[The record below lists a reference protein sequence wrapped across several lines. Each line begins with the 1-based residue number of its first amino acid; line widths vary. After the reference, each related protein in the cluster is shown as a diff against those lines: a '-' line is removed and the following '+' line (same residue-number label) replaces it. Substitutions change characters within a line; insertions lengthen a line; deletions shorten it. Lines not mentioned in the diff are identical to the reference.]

1 MIEVLY
7 MKEYGLVQG
16 IYHDICTVH
25 EGRDGLSF
33 FERTK
38 SFVEKGGSFR
48 KKRTMDEQIRSFR
61 EMKKDFG
68 QKSIIQKQ
76 NSKLKSLRNK
86 INNENL
92 NLYIR
97 KKVFSCFSK
106 IHLSKPVLCIDYR

>member
-61 EMKKDFG
+61 EMKKRFWP
-68 QKSIIQKQ
+68 KKYNSKTEFKTKIIKKQ
-76 NSKLKSLRNK
+76 NK
-86 INNENL
+86 
-92 NLYIR
+92 
-97 KKVFSCFSK
+97 
-106 IHLSKPVLCIDYR
+106 